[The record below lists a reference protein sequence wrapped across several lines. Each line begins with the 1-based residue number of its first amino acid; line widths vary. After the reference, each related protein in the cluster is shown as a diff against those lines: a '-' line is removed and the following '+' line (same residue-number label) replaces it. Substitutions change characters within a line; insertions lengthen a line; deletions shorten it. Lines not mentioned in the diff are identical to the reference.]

1 LRILIKKVYFLNIL
15 SKIMKEL
22 INTGTFKTNSEDIL
36 FECLKNITI
45 SLFNPKGEDFR
56 KTLCSNDSKGK
67 ETLQ

>member
-1 LRILIKKVYFLNIL
+1 
-15 SKIMKEL
+15 MKEL